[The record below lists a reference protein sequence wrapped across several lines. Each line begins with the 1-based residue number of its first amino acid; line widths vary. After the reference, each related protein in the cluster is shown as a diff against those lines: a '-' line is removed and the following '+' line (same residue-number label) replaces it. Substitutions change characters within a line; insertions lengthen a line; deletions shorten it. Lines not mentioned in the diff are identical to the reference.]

1 MDWTIFQEYGLVGI
15 MVGFMLYS
23 LKRYQDDQK
32 VMRDEHR
39 EERGEWRE
47 ADQQRHEETTKTM
60 IGVTS
65 ALDRLAERHRDG
77 DR

>member
-1 MDWTIFQEYGLVGI
+1 MDFAAFQEYGLVGL
-15 MVGFMLYS
+15 MVAFMLYS

-47 ADQQRHEETTKTM
+47 ADERRHKETNDT
-60 IGVTS
+60 IVGVTS
-65 ALDRLAERHRDG
+65 ALDRLAERHRAG
-77 DR
+77 D